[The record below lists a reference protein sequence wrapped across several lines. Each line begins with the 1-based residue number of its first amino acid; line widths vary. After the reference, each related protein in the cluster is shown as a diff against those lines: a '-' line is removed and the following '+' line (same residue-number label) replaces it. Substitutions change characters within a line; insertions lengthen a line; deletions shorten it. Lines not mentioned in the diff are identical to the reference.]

1 MTVFI
6 FSAHTMTKMIVSLL
20 EAIGIM
26 MPVNGMCQMMWTGT
40 CLSSGGQRM
49 REAALTSS
57 QWNNMSSLDEDDED
71 CESYEPTF
79 KDAKEEFEHWIEFF
93 VEYAEIENSH
103 FKWKYKKGR
112 EPDVLAYLILE
123 ESEQRKIRN

>member
-1 MTVFI
+1 M
-6 FSAHTMTKMIVSLL
+6 H
-20 EAIGIM
+20 
-26 MPVNGMCQMMWTGT
+26 
-40 CLSSGGQRM
+40 
-49 REAALTSS
+49 
-57 QWNNMSSLDEDDED
+57 SLDEDDED

-79 KDAKEEFEHWIEFF
+79 KDAKEEFEHWVEFF
-93 VEYAEIENSH
+93 VEYAEMENNH